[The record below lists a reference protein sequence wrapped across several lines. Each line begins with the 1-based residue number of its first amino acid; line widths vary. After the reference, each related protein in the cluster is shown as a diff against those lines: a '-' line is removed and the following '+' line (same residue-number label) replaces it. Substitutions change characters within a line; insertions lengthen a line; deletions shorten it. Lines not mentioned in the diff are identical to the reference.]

1 MSYFL
6 NSKDQIV
13 QDSIDGFLQL
23 CPNLC
28 RLDGYPS
35 TKVVLDRK
43 RYELM
48 DQNTPQGV
56 AVVSG
61 GGSGHEPAFAKLCG
75 SGFLSAAVCGEIFAS
90 PSESSILTALRHTI
104 TASGALI
111 VVNNYTGDK
120 LNFGAALE
128 KIKAETG
135 YDARMVIVADD
146 VALRSS
152 SNVRSKVGARGLAGC
167 MLVLKCAGAW
177 AAQGRSLS
185 EVEQMT
191 TRVTESITTM
201 GCAVSSCT
209 LPGQKTKRIL
219 NEGELEMGLGAH
231 GEPGACRQTMK
242 SADEV
247 VLEMVERVGC
257 IGKYEDD
264 QKVSPG
270 DRVVILLNNLG
281 SITQLEMGI
290 IVSSTIKAVTHTL
303 GARIERFYSGM
314 FLSSLDM
321 KGFSISLLRI
331 KQGAEGDEVLRALD
345 APTDAPGWPHCTVQA
360 PIPQKDF
367 VVPLRTVSATRDE
380 TVERK
385 KYMDTVY
392 RVIVSACDSI
402 IACSDLLNE
411 LDAAIGDGDCGDTY
425 FIGATKVKESDSVKN
440 APTLSKALLEIS
452 NIAGEDMGGSSGALL
467 KIFFV
472 AFSSA
477 LHEDADVLSL
487 KDISTGLQRGCEKM
501 SYYGGAVLGDSTML
515 DALIPL
521 SNAVQQAASTDGGLA
536 TAQQAL
542 KAAQSG
548 AESTK
553 HLVAKAG
560 RASYVPENAQKDVTD
575 PGSEAVVA
583 IMRGIHDELHK

>member
-1 MSYFL
+1 M
-6 NSKDQIV
+6 
-13 QDSIDGFLQL
+13 
-23 CPNLC
+23 
-28 RLDGYPS
+28 R
-35 TKVVLDRK
+35 
-43 RYELM
+43 
-48 DQNTPQGV
+48 
-56 AVVSG
+56 
-61 GGSGHEPAFAKLCG
+61 
-75 SGFLSAAVCGEIFAS
+75 
-90 PSESSILTALRHTI
+90 
-104 TASGALI
+104 
-111 VVNNYTGDK
+111 
-120 LNFGAALE
+120 
-128 KIKAETG
+128 
-135 YDARMVIVADD
+135 
-146 VALRSS
+146 
-152 SNVRSKVGARGLAGC
+152 
-167 MLVLKCAGAW
+167 
-177 AAQGRSLS
+177 
-185 EVEQMT
+185 
-191 TRVTESITTM
+191 
-201 GCAVSSCT
+201 
-209 LPGQKTKRIL
+209 
-219 NEGELEMGLGAH
+219 
-231 GEPGACRQTMK
+231 

-380 TVERK
+380 TVDRK

-425 FIGATKVKESDSVKN
+425 LIGATKVKESDSVKN

-467 KIFFV
+467 KIFFL

-521 SNAVQQAASTDGGLA
+521 SKAVQQAASTDGGLA
-536 TAQQAL
+536 TSQEAL
-542 KAAQSG
+542 EAAQSG

-553 HLVAKAG
+553 RLVAKAG

-575 PGSEAVVA
+575 PGSQAVVA
-583 IMRGIHDELHK
+583 IMRGIHDELRK

>member
-1 MSYFL
+1 MSYFF
-6 NSKDQIV
+6 NSKDHIV
-13 QDSIDGFLQL
+13 QDSIDGILQL

-35 TKVVLDRK
+35 MKIILDRN

-48 DQNTPQGV
+48 DQSTSEV
-56 AVVSG
+56 ALLSG
-61 GGSGHEPAFAKLCG
+61 GGSGHEPAFSKFVG
-75 SGFLSAAVCGEIFAS
+75 SGFLTAAVCGEVFAS
-90 PSESSILTALRHTI
+90 PSESAILTALRHII
-104 TASGALI
+104 TPSGALVI
-111 VVNNYTGDK
+111 VNNYTGDK

-128 KIKAETG
+128 KIKSETG

-152 SNVRSKVGARGLAGC
+152 SNVWSKVGARGLAGC
-167 MLVLKCAGAW
+167 VLVLKCAGAL
-177 AAQGRSLS
+177 AQSGRPLE
-185 EVEQMT
+185 EVEQIA
-191 TRVTESITTM
+191 TRVSQSVTTM

-209 LPGQKTKRIL
+209 LPGQKKKRIL
-219 NEGELEMGLGAH
+219 NEGELELGLGAH
-231 GEPGACRQTMK
+231 GEPGASRQSIQ

-247 VLEMVERVGC
+247 ILQMVERVGC
-257 IGKYEDD
+257 IGQYEDD

-270 DRVVILLNNLG
+270 DRVVVLLNNLG

-303 GARIERFYSGM
+303 GAQIERFYSGM

-331 KQGAEGDEVLRALD
+331 EHGAEGDDVLRALD
-345 APTDAPGWPHCTVQA
+345 APTDAPGWPHHTVQI
-360 PIPQKDF
+360 PIPRKDF
-367 VVPLRTVSATRDE
+367 VVPLRTVSAAKDNK
-380 TVERK
+380 VERK
-385 KYMDTVY
+385 EYMDVVY
-392 RVIVSACDSI
+392 RVIVSACDSVI
-402 IACSDLLNE
+402 SCSHILNE

-425 FIGATKVKESDSVKN
+425 LIGATRVKESDSVKH

-467 KIFFV
+467 KIFFL
-472 AFSSA
+472 AFSSG
-477 LHEDADVLSL
+477 LHEDTHALSL
-487 KDISTGLQRGCEKM
+487 KDISTGVQRGCEKI

-521 SNAVQQAASTDGGLA
+521 SNALQQASSTESVQA
-536 TAQQAL
+536 ISKQAL
-542 KAAQSG
+542 DAALTG
-548 AESTK
+548 AESTR

-560 RASYVPENAQKDVTD
+560 RASYVPENSQKDVTD

-583 IMRGIHDELHK
+583 IMRGIRDELHA